1 MKKQKVAILIYPE
14 FSNYEISILAE
25 IFKLFEKEIV
35 VFSAEK
41 NIVNSEEGFHFM
53 PDKSLDEFN
62 INEYSC
68 LVLPGMWSFPKVL
81 NDNRYI
87 NFLEKFRDNKDII
100 IASISSSPIL
110 LARAGVLN
118 KKKYCIGLYE
128 EDIDKYDFLDRE
140 SILKEPI
147 VEFDN
152 IITALGLAYREFAIT
167 VGQKLGLECND
178 NWFRGIKKSDTQ
190 KGCKFYREDI

>member
-178 NWFRGIKKSDTQ
+178 NWFSGIKKSDMK

>member
-68 LVLPGMWSFPKVL
+68 LILPGMWSFPKVL

-152 IITALGLAYREFAIT
+152 IITVLGLAYREFAIT

-178 NWFRGIKKSDTQ
+178 NWFSGIKKSDIK

>member
-110 LARAGVLN
+110 LARAGVL
-118 KKKYCIGLYE
+118 KKKILYWL
-128 EDIDKYDFLDRE
+128 I
-140 SILKEPI
+140 
-147 VEFDN
+147 
-152 IITALGLAYREFAIT
+152 
-167 VGQKLGLECND
+167 
-178 NWFRGIKKSDTQ
+178 
-190 KGCKFYREDI
+190 

>member
-178 NWFRGIKKSDTQ
+178 NWFSGIKKSDIK

>member
-128 EDIDKYDFLDRE
+128 EDIYKYDFLDRE
-140 SILKEPI
+140 YILKEPI

-178 NWFRGIKKSDTQ
+178 NWFSGIKKSDIK